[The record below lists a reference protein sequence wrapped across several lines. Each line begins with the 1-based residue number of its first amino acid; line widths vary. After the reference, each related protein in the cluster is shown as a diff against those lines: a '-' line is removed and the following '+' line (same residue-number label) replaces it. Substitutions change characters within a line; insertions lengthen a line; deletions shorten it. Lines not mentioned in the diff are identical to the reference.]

1 MKNLVKALVF
11 CISLLNLS
19 QAEIISFHDLT
30 AMVSKDVKRNIF
42 LDKDIKDYKLD
53 LFIPEK
59 LKQGE
64 IYELYKNV
72 LFEHDLKL
80 QFNKRGKFYF
90 VTRLPISEIAPPE
103 QHPSKKLHY
112 YSYKIRNITNE
123 DVLAVMKIFPK
134 VKYSYLKQSDII
146 AYSATLSD
154 HAQVKQLLKKA
165 DNKVRSKTI
174 RITIFT
180 INKSNAISYGSKIK
194 DLSYTFGYKIDNF
207 LTSLV
212 SSGGRSH
219 NIGDTAS
226 FSFMLYAMEEYGIA
240 NIQQSPTLLI
250 TNGKPTMVNSVLN
263 LPYKTSTV
271 TTDDSK
277 TITRDQ
283 VSYRDIGLIVKV
295 DPKIKGDSVFLNLE
309 LISEELLNKNDN
321 KPITQKITYQNY
333 VTVKKGKPV
342 LLTGIKKVSKSL
354 ERGGVPILS
363 DLPILGHLFKNRTK
377 KSSEL
382 NINIMIEIVDNDTK
396 QYSKADFRGK
406 LVSKPKAGVSTT
418 QSQPTAMEL
427 LGFRKRMR

>member
-1 MKNLVKALVF
+1 
-11 CISLLNLS
+11 
-19 QAEIISFHDLT
+19 
-30 AMVSKDVKRNIF
+30 MVSKDVKRNIF
-42 LDKDIKDYKLD
+42 LDKDIKDYKMD

-90 VTRLPISEIAPPE
+90 VSKLPVNEMVMPQP
-103 QHPSKKLHY
+103 HPSQKLHY
-112 YSYKIRNITNE
+112 YSYKIKNITNE

-180 INKSNAISYGSKIK
+180 VNKSKAIGYGSKIR
-194 DLSYTFGYKIDNF
+194 DLSYNFGYKIDNF

-212 SSGGRSH
+212 SSGNRSH
-219 NIGDTAS
+219 MIGDTAS

-363 DLPILGHLFKNRTK
+363 DLPILGQLFKDRTK

-382 NINIMIEIVDNDTK
+382 NINIMIELVDNSTK
-396 QYSKADFRGK
+396 HYTKADFASK
-406 LVSKPKAGVSTT
+406 LVSKPKAKV
-418 QSQPTAMEL
+418 
-427 LGFRKRMR
+427 KRAGHRSKALDFLNGRI